1 MTRRSAP
8 TRFLTRNPDTGLTR
22 GGTTLTG
29 LNEVNG
35 VTYFFDMK
43 ATKMGTGWILD
54 GDTWCYADT
63 SGTLQRGW
71 QYVGGS

>member
-1 MTRRSAP
+1 
-8 TRFLTRNPDTGLTR
+8 
-22 GGTTLTG
+22 
-29 LNEVNG
+29 
-35 VTYFFDMK
+35 MK